1 MVGSGMLGG
10 CPAAVRVDTASG
22 DTLFLVNRDVMP
34 RLAYGEQLFI
44 LAHELGHRLLMT
56 SSETEADAF
65 ALGLTAGRQRRSLKS
80 AVRAVASMEAVP
92 VARLRALYNLCLQ
105 TDRQQ
110 KQQRLMKKQHI
121 FDDDGFFRAAANA
134 AATAAPAAEEPAP
147 APIADADDAR
157 QAEEQALMLGRLL
170 AGGCGLSRRPG
181 IHIGPWFVSAELIG
195 LAAILVCTIVI
206 AARLKNQ

>member
-1 MVGSGMLGG
+1 MQAGVQMVGSGMLGG

-121 FDDDGFFRAAANA
+121 FDDDGLFRA

-147 APIADADDAR
+147 APQPKRSLNDLLGKEDNSLASQFQHSHIDDLSKAIS
-157 QAEEQALMLGRLL
+157 LNDKFFLL
-170 AGGCGLSRRPG
+170 
-181 IHIGPWFVSAELIG
+181 
-195 LAAILVCTIVI
+195 
-206 AARLKNQ
+206 

>member
-121 FDDDGFFRAAANA
+121 FDDNGLFRA
-134 AATAAPAAEEPAP
+134 AATAAPAAEEPVP
-147 APIADADDAR
+147 APIADDAR